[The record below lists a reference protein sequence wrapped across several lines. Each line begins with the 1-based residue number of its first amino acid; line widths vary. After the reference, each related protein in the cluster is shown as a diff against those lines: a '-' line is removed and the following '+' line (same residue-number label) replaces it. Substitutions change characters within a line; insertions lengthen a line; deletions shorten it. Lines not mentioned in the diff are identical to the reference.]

1 MSLKEV
7 ELAIK
12 ALTIALQTFQP
23 HQGPY
28 QDPSNS
34 PDIDSAKFILQDQD
48 LLDDDIEIVESYTSS
63 VDASPHQ
70 RIADEVVPSHKPQVK
85 SIKPEKGDKKVK
97 PGQEAV
103 CRKAAKGGNERDLVR
118 RRLLKAEARL
128 ATIENGIL
136 VNLATIQEHL
146 KSIKGIQQ
154 ELSKCRALCDN
165 QP

>member
-34 PDIDSAKFILQDQD
+34 SDTDSAKFILQDQD

-103 CRKAAKGGNERDLVR
+103 YRKAAKGGERKR
-118 RRLLKAEARL
+118 SRPEAVVEGGSEACNDRERNPCEPGDDPG
-128 ATIENGIL
+128 TP
-136 VNLATIQEHL
+136 QEH
-146 KSIKGIQQ
+146 
-154 ELSKCRALCDN
+154 
-165 QP
+165 